1 MPRPMYRSR
10 SYRRLA
16 RVTPSGRKTIH
27 YKRKKN
33 SFPHCAI
40 CGDELNGISI
50 SKSAKGKSLKTTS
63 RKFGGVLCS
72 SCNAEV
78 IKLASR
84 IENGEMKLH
93 SIGIKQKQYVLQ
105 MIAH

>member
-10 SYRRLA
+10 SYRRLQ
-16 RVTPSGRKTIH
+16 RVTPSKRHTIH
-27 YKRKKN
+27 YERRRG

-40 CGDELNGISI
+40 CGAELNGISI
-50 SKSAKGKSLKTTS
+50 KGNAKGRTLKSNA

-72 SCNAEV
+72 GCNAEV

-84 IENGEMKLH
+84 IENGEMKLN
-93 SIGIKQKQYVLQ
+93 SIGIRQKQYVLQ

>member
-1 MPRPMYRSR
+1 MYRSS
-10 SYRRLA
+10 SYRRLD
-16 RVTPSGRKTIH
+16 RVTPGKAHVIH

-40 CGDELNGISI
+40 CQSELNGISI
-50 SKSAKGKSLKTTS
+50 SKSAKGRTLKTNS

-72 SCNAEV
+72 SCTGEV

-84 IENGEMKLH
+84 IENGEMKLT
-93 SIGIKQKQYVLQ
+93 SIGIRQKQYVLQ

>member
-10 SYRRLA
+10 SYRRLS
-16 RVTPSGRKTIH
+16 RVTPSKRNVVH
-27 YKRKKN
+27 YERKKN

-40 CGDELNGISI
+40 CGAELNGISI
-50 SKSAKGKSLKTTS
+50 KKGAKGKSLKTNS
-63 RKFGGVLCS
+63 RKFGGVLCAG
-72 SCNAEV
+72 CNAEV

-84 IENGEMKLH
+84 IENGEMKLN
-93 SIGIKQKQYVLQ
+93 SINIKQKQYVLQ